1 MKKALWISA
10 VLVLALAV
18 IPLAGGFAQ
27 DAKYPNKPVKMIV
40 PFGAG
45 GGTDT
50 MVRAYQK
57 YIDLG
62 GQPMVVV
69 NIAGGAGSI
78 GVMETYYAKP
88 DGYTIVCTGWQ
99 SMLSYYVSN
108 YVKVPVAEEM
118 IPIATTVS
126 DPDVI
131 AVVKNS
137 PFKDVNALVKYAK
150 ANPGK
155 LKWGSVGAVGSNYA
169 ASMLVWRALGINVT
183 YVPFDSAAKSRAALL
198 GGHIDVLL
206 CQVSEINPVAQS
218 GDALPILVTT
228 RKRSEFLPNCPSMG
242 DIKAKEEF
250 TLYRGFWAPPK
261 TPKPII
267 DYLEKAF
274 SKVHENPEFRKFIM
288 NDLKYSLMFA
298 GSKETRDILNRET
311 PELTIL
317 YKEALK
323 NKAQK

>member
-1 MKKALWISA
+1 MKKVFWIWI
-10 VLVLALAV
+10 VLALAV
-18 IPLAGGFAQ
+18 ALAINPAFAQ
-27 DAKYPNKPVKMIV
+27 GPKYPTKPIKIIV

-62 GQPMVVV
+62 GQPAVVV

-78 GVMETYYAKP
+78 GVMEAYYAKP
-88 DGYTIVCTGWQ
+88 DGYTIVCSGWQ

-108 YVKVPVAEEM
+108 YVKVPVADEM
-118 IPIATTVS
+118 IPIATTIS

-131 AVVKNS
+131 AVSKNS
-137 PFKDVNALVKYAK
+137 PYKNLDALIKYAK

-169 ASMLVWRALGINVT
+169 ASMLVWDALGIKVT
-183 YVPFDSAAKSRAALL
+183 YVPFDSASKSRAALL
-198 GGHIDVLL
+198 GDHIDVLL

-228 RKRSEFLPNCPSMG
+228 KKRSEFLPKCPAMG
-242 DIKAKEEF
+242 DIGAKIDF

-261 TPKPII
+261 TPQPII
-267 DYLEKAF
+267 EVLEKAIK
-274 SKVHENPEFRKFIM
+274 KVHDNPEFKKFIM

-298 GSKETRDILNRET
+298 GSKETRDILNREA
-311 PELTIL
+311 PELTKL

-323 NKAQK
+323 SKTQK

>member
-1 MKKALWISA
+1 MAL
-10 VLVLALAV
+10 VFV
-18 IPLAGGFAQ
+18 IAASGVGFAQ
-27 DAKYPNKPVKMIV
+27 NLKYPTKPVKIIV
-40 PFGAG
+40 PFSAG

-57 YIDLG
+57 FIDLG
-62 GQPMVVV
+62 GQPVVVV

-88 DGYTIVCTGWQ
+88 DGYTIVSTGWQ
-99 SMLSYYVSN
+99 SMLSYYISN
-108 YVKVPVAEEM
+108 YVKVPIADEM
-118 IPIATTVS
+118 VPIATTVS

-131 AVVKNS
+131 AVSHNS
-137 PFKDVNALVKYAK
+137 PFKNLNSLIKFAK

-169 ASMLVWRALGINVT
+169 ASMIVWDALGIKVT

-206 CQVSEINPVAQS
+206 CQVSEINPVVQS
-218 GDALPILVTT
+218 GDAIPLLVTT
-228 RKRSEFLPNCPSMG
+228 KKRSEFLPNCPSMG
-242 DIKAKEEF
+242 DIGANAEF

-261 TPKPII
+261 TPKPVIAV
-267 DYLEKAF
+267 LEKALR
-274 SKVHENPEFRKFIM
+274 KVHENPEFRKFIT

-298 GSKETRDILNRET
+298 GSEETRAILNREA
-311 PELTIL
+311 PALTKL

-323 NKAQK
+323 NKVQQ

>member
-18 IPLAGGFAQ
+18 IPLAEGFAQ
-27 DAKYPNKPVKMIV
+27 DAKYPNKPIKMIV

-228 RKRSEFLPNCPSMG
+228 KKRSEFLPNCPSMG
-242 DIKAKEEF
+242 DIRAKEEF
-250 TLYRGFWAPPK
+250 TLYRGFWPPRK
-261 TPKPII
+261 LSKPII
-267 DYLEKAF
+267 EYLERSVSKGTKIRI
-274 SKVHENPEFRKFIM
+274 SKVHYER
-288 NDLKYSLMFA
+288 S
-298 GSKETRDILNRET
+298 
-311 PELTIL
+311 
-317 YKEALK
+317 
-323 NKAQK
+323 

>member
-18 IPLAGGFAQ
+18 IPLAEGFAQ
-27 DAKYPNKPVKMIV
+27 DAKYPNKPIKMIV

-137 PFKDVNALVKYAK
+137 PFKDVNALVKYAQ

-169 ASMLVWRALGINVT
+169 ASMLVWRALGIKVT
-183 YVPFDSAAKSRAALL
+183 YVPFDSAAKSWAALL

-228 RKRSEFLPNCPSMG
+228 KKRSEFLPNCPSMG
-242 DIKAKEEF
+242 DIRAKEEF

-298 GSKETRDILNRET
+298 GSKETRDILNREA